1 MTANF
6 NPGLRHIRE
15 GDVASY
21 LSTDFQDLVDFCRPR
36 APAVLEEND
45 LVLTWSALA
54 DDFRTLVVTANLQDL
69 ALFEMA
75 QV

>member
-54 DDFRTLVVTANLQDL
+54 DDFRTFALTATLPDMSVFQIGP
-69 ALFEMA
+69 
-75 QV
+75 V